1 MSERARERLF
11 WGLVALELAA
21 FMAWQ
26 GAHLGGFQ
34 WGSDEGIYLMRVR
47 LRQQGH
53 ALYRDIWTDQLPG
66 LIELLRLTF
75 ALVGSSVEAGRALI
89 ALLSTGGLLGVA
101 LLAYAQRARVGAL
114 AAIPMLALAPNV
126 FWLSRA
132 IVSPDLPS
140 ISLGALALGLMAV
153 YQRRRKVGWLAASG
167 LCFALALYIKATAVL
182 ALAPAGLWLLAD
194 LWRRRAERSL
204 PWRPLALWL
213 GCLVAPLVI
222 GLLLHSPRQMWA
234 QFVGTQIASS
244 QMELKIGP
252 HAAKIAAYLAENNWG
267 LMALALAGALV
278 GWRRSRGA
286 IVVALGWLGVSLLV
300 LLIRSPMWPSHHLVV
315 LLPPLAWLAALGVST
330 LWAACKERALTGQR
344 AIAGLG
350 VLLYAASLP
359 GIITAD
365 RALLLPKPALS
376 SEAAI
381 AFLQE
386 RYPQGAVVISD
397 YHMIS
402 YRAGCTVPPQLA
414 TVTKKRL
421 QLGLLTAEDL
431 IRATQEAQ
439 ADAVLFWDEQL
450 DRAPEYVSW
459 VKRHYLLAFKWGYHS
474 IYVLPEADAIS
485 HRQEALLGGVVR
497 LVGYDAPRLAVD
509 PGEEL
514 EITLYW
520 QAVAP
525 IEARLSSFVHLVDA
539 EGRQIGYS
547 DHLAWGEEYPS
558 TLWQVGE
565 TVADRHR
572 VRVPAGAAPGQH
584 YLSVGLHDQDVA
596 ARLDVVDGEGRPI
609 GGGQV
614 TLAANPVV
622 RWEPQ
627 FEAPDDSA
635 PLQVRAG
642 EVADLIGWGHRLAA
656 DGQTV
661 EVELVWRARTPPAW
675 PSFAVFAHLHQG
687 DVLLAQHDAIP
698 DQGARPTI
706 AWRQGEIIR
715 DRHPISLA
723 EVDWAQPLHL
733 AVGLYDP
740 ADGRRVPLFA
750 PDGRPLADDR
760 AELDLIL
767 PLREGG

>member
-11 WGLVALELAA
+11 WGLVALQVAA
-21 FMAWQ
+21 FVAWQ
-26 GAHLGGFQ
+26 CAHLDGFQ

-47 LRQQGH
+47 LMQQGH

-75 ALVGSSVEAGRALI
+75 ALVGTSVEAGRALI
-89 ALLSTGGLLGVA
+89 VLLSAGGLLGVA
-101 LLAYAQRARVGAL
+101 LLAHAHRARVGGV

-140 ISLGALALGLMAV
+140 ISLGTLALGLMAA
-153 YQRRRKVGWLAASG
+153 YLRRHKAGWLVASG
-167 LCFALALYIKATAVL
+167 LCFALALYIKATAAL
-182 ALAPAGLWLLAD
+182 ALAPASLWLLAD
-194 LWRRRAERSL
+194 LWPRRRESPL

-213 GCLVAPLVI
+213 GCAAVPLTV
-222 GLLLHSPRQMWA
+222 GLLLHSPRQMWT

-252 HAAKIAAYLAENNWG
+252 HAVKIAAYLAENNWG
-267 LMALALAGALV
+267 LASLALAGAWA
-278 GWRRSRGA
+278 GWRRARTA
-286 IVVALGWLGVSLLV
+286 VAVASGWLGVSLLV

-315 LLPPLAWLAALGVST
+315 LLPPLAWLAALGTST
-330 LWAACKERALTGQR
+330 LWAACKARLLALES

-350 VLLYAASLP
+350 VLLYYASLP
-359 GIITAD
+359 GIVAAD
-365 RALLLPKPALS
+365 RSLLLPKPALS

-397 YHMIS
+397 YHMIP
-402 YRAGCTVPPQLA
+402 YRAGCTVPPKLA

-431 IRATQEAQ
+431 IRKTQEAQ
-439 ADAVLFWDEQL
+439 AEVVLFWDEQL

-474 IYVLPEADAIS
+474 IYVRLEGDAIP
-485 HRQEALLGGVVR
+485 HRQQALLGGVVQ
-497 LVGYDAPRLAVD
+497 LVGYDVPSLAID

-514 EITLYW
+514 EIALYW

-525 IEARLSSFVHLVDA
+525 IAARLSSFVHLVDA
-539 EGRQIGYS
+539 DGRQIGFS

-572 VRVPAGAAPGQH
+572 VRVPADAPSGSY
-584 YLSVGLHDQDVA
+584 YLSVGLHDQEA
-596 ARLDVVDGEGRPI
+596 PARLEVVDGEGRVI

-614 TLAANPVV
+614 TLTANPVV
-622 RWEPQ
+622 RWPPQ
-627 FEAPDDSA
+627 FEAPEGGA
-635 PLQVRAG
+635 PLQIRAS
-642 EVADLIGWGHRLAA
+642 EVADLIAWHYVVEA
-656 DGQTV
+656 DRQALT
-661 EVELVWRARTPPAW
+661 VELVWRARTPPQW
-675 PSFAVFAHLHQG
+675 PSYAVFAHLHQG
-687 DVLLAQHDAIP
+687 EVMLAQHDAFP

-706 AWRQGEIIR
+706 AWRAGEIIR
-715 DRHPISLA
+715 DRHPLSL
-723 EVDWAQPLHL
+723 EGVDWAQPLQI

-740 ADGRRVPLFA
+740 ADGRRVPLYG
-750 PDGRPLADDR
+750 PDGRPLTDDR
-760 AELDLIL
+760 AELDVVL
-767 PLREGG
+767 PPREGR